1 MKRYR
6 LTGTNGPKSLIL
18 DNEYDP
24 GTPGPDEVR
33 VRVRAVSL
41 NFRDLLICR
50 GHYPLPVKDDLIP
63 VSDGAGEIV
72 AVGTGVNCLTAGD
85 RVMTNFFPDWVG
97 GRIDKALVSTT
108 LGGSTNGVLA
118 EEIVL
123 PARAVMRISPSLSFE
138 QAATLPCAGV
148 TAWNALFDTAG
159 LVKGDTVLLQG
170 TGGVSTFALQFAQA
184 QGITVIQT
192 SSSDDK
198 LRDARGRGANE
209 IINYHSTPEWDQEV
223 IRLTGGR
230 GVDAVVEVGGAGTLA
245 RSIRSTRMGGTVAAV
260 GLVSGLGTIDPLP
273 ILTGVVRVAGVFVGS
288 HAMATKILGM
298 IEENA
303 IQPVIDRTFSL
314 ADAADAYAHMEKGS
328 MGAGKIVITI

>member
-6 LTGTNGPKSLIL
+6 LTGTNGPESLVL
-18 DNEYDP
+18 DNDYDP

-33 VRVRAVSL
+33 VRVRTVSL

-63 VSDGAGEIV
+63 VSDCAGEIV
-72 AVGTGVNCLTAGD
+72 AVGTGVKGLTAGD

-97 GRIDKALVSTT
+97 GRIDKELVSTA

-123 PARAVMRISPSLSFE
+123 SARAVMRIPLSLRFE

-148 TAWNALFDTAG
+148 TAWNALFETAS
-159 LVKGDTVLLQG
+159 LRKGDTVLLQG
-170 TGGVSTFALQFAQA
+170 TGGVSTFALQFAKA
-184 QGITVIQT
+184 HGIMVIQT
-192 SSSDDK
+192 SSSDEK
-198 LRDARGRGANE
+198 LREARGRGADE
-209 IINYHSTPEWDQEV
+209 LINYQNTPEWDREV
-223 IRLTGGR
+223 LRLTGGR
-230 GVDAVVEVGGAGTLA
+230 GVDAVIEVGGAGTLE
-245 RSIRSTRMGGTVAAV
+245 RSIRSTRMGGTIAAV

-288 HAMATKILGM
+288 HMMATDMLRT
-298 IEENA
+298 IEAMSIE
-303 IQPVIDRTFSL
+303 PVIDRTFAF
-314 ADAADAYAHMEKGS
+314 ADAASAYRYLENGS
-328 MGAGKIVITI
+328 KGAGKIVIST

>member
-1 MKRYR
+1 MVQGR
-6 LTGTNGPKSLIL
+6 LWQSVPASTTLRL
-18 DNEYDP
+18 
-24 GTPGPDEVR
+24 V
-33 VRVRAVSL
+33 
-41 NFRDLLICR
+41 
-50 GHYPLPVKDDLIP
+50 
-63 VSDGAGEIV
+63 IV
-72 AVGTGVNCLTAGD
+72 
-85 RVMTNFFPDWVG
+85 TNFFPDWVG

-123 PARAVMRISPSLSFE
+123 PVRAVMRIPPSLSFE
-138 QAATLPCAGV
+138 HAATLPCAGV

-170 TGGVSTFALQFAQA
+170 TGGVSTFALQFARA

-198 LRDARGRGANE
+198 LREARACGANE

-223 IRLTGGR
+223 LRLTGGR

-288 HAMATKILGM
+288 HTMATKMLGM